1 MRAPYK
7 MKLTPK
13 QPLRIKLDKQVLE
26 LMQGY
31 VDIVIIEN
39 QHIILESE
47 LRIRLGLSIDSKQ
60 KKADNQ
66 DLSH

>member
-1 MRAPYK
+1 
-7 MKLTPK
+7 
-13 QPLRIKLDKQVLE
+13 
-26 LMQGY
+26 MQGY